1 MDASQ
6 GGIQL
11 VSRMIYKS
19 LDIDVSVLMGAN
31 IASEVANEDFCEST
45 LGMPL
50 PLTNVNCQVLF

>member
-11 VSRMIYKS
+11 VSRLIYKS

-31 IASEVANEDFCEST
+31 IASEVACGDFCEST
-45 LGMPL
+45 LGMM
-50 PLTNVNCQVLF
+50 